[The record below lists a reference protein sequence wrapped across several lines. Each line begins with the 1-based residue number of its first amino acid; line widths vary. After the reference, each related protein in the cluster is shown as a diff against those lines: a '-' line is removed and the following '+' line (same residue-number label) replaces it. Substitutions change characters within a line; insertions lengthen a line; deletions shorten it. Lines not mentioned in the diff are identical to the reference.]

1 VVSFLSELAGSET
14 ALQNT
19 SQTLQYMTSSQ
30 AGHAQIPGHS
40 HAHIN
45 STGASP
51 NGEGMC
57 TQFACQASVYKPAM

>member
-1 VVSFLSELAGSET
+1 MYALSELAVDEE
-14 ALQNT
+14 ARLCT
-19 SQTLQYMTSSQ
+19 SPTLRHVASSQ

-45 STGASP
+45 PTGASP

-57 TQFACQASVYKPAM
+57 TQFARQASRYEPAM